1 MSYFIVTNNIE
12 LPKKTIIIYLDK
24 NYILATFNL
33 KIMSLL

>member
-12 LPKKTIIIYLDK
+12 LQKETIIIYLDK
-24 NYILATFNL
+24 IYILATFNL